1 MKKPNILLLLPDQHR
16 GDWIP
21 LNETLPLE
29 MPVFRRMMR
38 EGCLFENAFSPSPLC
53 APARACLASGRRY
66 FRCGVRD
73 NGQCY
78 KDSIPTFYT
87 ALRNAGYSVGG
98 VGKFDFH
105 KPVLEWGLDGW
116 SQCLRNM
123 GFTHALDNAGKID
136 AVVSGRNSPHDPYMA
151 ELEKRGWREYHVED
165 MIRRGL
171 KTHPTKLPEDLYC
184 DNWICGNALDM
195 IKSFPR
201 DAPWFLQ
208 VNFTGPHQPFD
219 VTERMFGII
228 AERSQKFPMPL
239 CWTGNAEQ
247 ALNVRRNYASMLENI
262 DRLIGNILSFLDD
275 TGVLSNT
282 IVIYSSDHGEMLGDF
297 NVFGKSRPEHPS
309 VHIPLCAMGPGILPN
324 RRVSALVELQDL
336 ASTFTDY
343 ADAGTD
349 FEDSLSLRPI
359 LEGKADSCRDYVFSA
374 LVPETSVLK
383 HHPDGWYMVFDGKWK
398 LVSDSHGCE
407 CLYDMEAAQ
416 HEVAAADDDVR
427 KCVMREIIER
437 VVSNRKIPQGFVRG

>member
-1 MKKPNILLLLPDQHR
+1 MNMGQLMKEAKKMQ
-16 GDWIP
+16 
-21 LNETLPLE
+21 EE
-29 MPVFRRMMR
+29 M
-38 EGCLFENAFSPSPLC
+38 EKSQEN
-53 APARACLASGRRY
+53 LASQTFDSTTGGGAVY
-66 FRCGVRD
+66 AKV
-73 NGQCY
+73 NGNNSVLLTFQKQSTY
-78 KDSIPTFYT
+78 ATATVSNNIAEKFEQLENEYPGLHFTSLMDQGDYIYMIIDSIMSSLLWGALFAIIILFLFLRDIRPTFITLCSIPISVLFAIVLMYFSGVT
-87 ALRNAGYSVGG
+87 LNMISLSGLAVSVGML
-98 VGKFDFH
+98 V
-105 KPVLEWGLDGW
+105 
-116 SQCLRNM
+116 
-123 GFTHALDNAGKID
+123 DNSI
-136 AVVSGRNSPHDPYMA
+136 VV
-151 ELEKRGWREYHVED
+151 
-165 MIRRGL
+165 
-171 KTHPTKLPEDLYC
+171 
-184 DNWICGNALDM
+184 
-195 IKSFPR
+195 
-201 DAPWFLQ
+201 
-208 VNFTGPHQPFD
+208 
-219 VTERMFGII
+219 
-228 AERSQKFPMPL
+228 
-239 CWTGNAEQ
+239 
-247 ALNVRRNYASMLENI
+247 LENI